1 MKAVLYEKFKQVPK
15 VVTIEDPRPETHGV
29 VVKVEATGLCR
40 SDWHGWMGH
49 DSDIELPHIPGHEL
63 AGRIEAVGKDVKNW
77 RVGDRVTVPFVGGC
91 GACPQCHA
99 GQQQVCPNQFQPGFT
114 HWGSFAEFVGV
125 HQADLNLVGLPE
137 SLDFTTAACLGCR
150 FATAFRAV
158 LDLGR
163 VTAGEWVAI
172 HGCGGVGLSAVMIAS
187 AVGANVIAV
196 DIDDEK
202 LTLASEFGARATV
215 NGRDTAGVVEAV
227 RELSKGGVHVSI
239 DALGHPDTCF
249 HSIENLRP
257 RGRHVQVGLMAGE
270 HATPQIPMAQVI
282 RQELE
287 IIGSHGIQ
295 AYRYQPM
302 LDMIAGGKLNP
313 ARLVGQTISLAEAP
327 EALMAMG
334 RFQNIGVTVVTR
346 F

>member
-227 RELSKGGVHVSI
+227 RELSKGGVHVSL

>member
-1 MKAVLYEKFKQVPK
+1 MKAVLYEKFKEVPK

-91 GACPQCHA
+91 GACAECHA

-239 DALGHPDTCF
+239 DTLGHPDTCF

-302 LDMIAGGKLNP
+302 LDMIAGGRLNP

>member
-227 RELSKGGVHVSI
+227 RELSKGGVHVSL

-257 RGRHVQVGLMAGE
+257 RGRHVQVGLMVGE

>member
-1 MKAVLYEKFKQVPK
+1 MKAVLYEKFKEVPK

-91 GACPQCHA
+91 GACAECHA

-227 RELSKGGVHVSI
+227 RELSKGGVHVSL

-302 LDMIAGGKLNP
+302 LDMIAGGRLNP

>member
-1 MKAVLYEKFKQVPK
+1 MKAVLYEKFKEVPK
-15 VVTIEDPRPETHGV
+15 VVTIEDPRPETPGV

-202 LTLASEFGARATV
+202 LTLASDFGARATV
-215 NGRDTAGVVEAV
+215 NGRDAATVVEAV
-227 RELSKGGVHVSI
+227 RELSKGGVHVSL

-257 RGRHVQVGLMAGE
+257 RGRHVQVGLMVGE

-302 LDMIAGGKLNP
+302 LDMIAGGKLDP